1 MGNKI
6 IENNF
11 QFLDYYIINEGNIRE
26 LGFGRSKELFWIAKF
41 KMLVKHPSLYVRR
54 RIGN

>member
-1 MGNKI
+1 MGNKR

-11 QFLDYYIINEGNIRE
+11 PFLYYIINHGNIRE
-26 LGFGRSKELFWIAKF
+26 SGFGRSEELLWIAKF

-54 RIGN
+54 TIVN